1 MMKGAISLV
10 RNVVPVALVIAAT
23 GSAALAVLASASI
36 LLAAE
41 SPRLEQ
47 HAGPGA
53 GPANPETEEAWR
65 TYVRQVRQRHDAAAG
80 DTTSFFALDAYGV
93 EGWRAAATDGHVP
106 AYELDRAQPGAAEI
120 RVPDGAIHHWTGA
133 IFVPQ
138 LSVPDALARV
148 RKLAGQEAPYYDDVL
163 ESRLLDADDDRAR
176 VFMQIQRS
184 KIVTVTYNT
193 EHEIEYRPIGPQRAA
208 VRSVATR
215 IAQLEH
221 AGTPRQREL
230 PPGEDSGYLWRL
242 NAYWRYG
249 AIETGVLIECES
261 VSLSRSVPLLLR
273 PFLSGVVDGLAR
285 ESLERT
291 LAGLRRALTAK
302 PQHP

>member
-1 MMKGAISLV
+1 MMHDAISVV
-10 RNVVPVALVIAAT
+10 RSVAGAALVVGAAT
-23 GSAALAVLASASI
+23 RTAAVVVLASASI

-41 SPRLEQ
+41 PPRRGQ

-53 GPANPETEEAWR
+53 APANPETEEAWR
-65 TYVRQVRQRHDAAAG
+65 TYVRQVRQRHEAAAA
-80 DTTSFFALDAYGV
+80 DTTPFFALDAYGID
-93 EGWRAAATDGHVP
+93 GWRAAAMGGHVP
-106 AYELDRAQPGAAEI
+106 AHEFHRAQPGAAEI

-133 IFVPQ
+133 IFVPR
-138 LSVPDALARV
+138 LSVPEALARV
-148 RKLAGQEAPYYDDVL
+148 RKLAGHEAPYYDDVL
-163 ESRLLDADDDRAR
+163 QSRLLDTHDDRAR

-193 EHEIEYRPIGPQRAA
+193 EHEIAYRQIGPQRAA
-208 VRSVATR
+208 VSSVATR

-221 AGTPRQREL
+221 AGTPREREL

-249 AIETGVLIECES
+249 EIETGVLIECES

-291 LAGLRRALTAK
+291 LVGLRRALTAT
-302 PQHP
+302 PP